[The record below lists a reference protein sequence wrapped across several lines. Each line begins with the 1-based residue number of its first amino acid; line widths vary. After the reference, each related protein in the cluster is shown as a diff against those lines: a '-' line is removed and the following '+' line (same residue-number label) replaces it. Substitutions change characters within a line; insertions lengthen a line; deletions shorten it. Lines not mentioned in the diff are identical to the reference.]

1 MNQNPQKTSQN
12 RDLQIAIAVFLAGLS
27 CFGLLYYY
35 QALLPDLAE
44 YFNISKAE
52 SSFAISSAT
61 FGMAIGLFTAMFV
74 ADRYSRKYV
83 IGFALLASSVLAFA
97 SSFAENFTVLIS
109 LNFVKGF
116 LLAGSTSVC
125 LAYISEEVS
134 DARKLKITGFY
145 IAGNAV
151 GGMLGR
157 VLASNIAHRF
167 SWQTASETIG
177 IWCLLFAVLFFVVS
191 PVSKNFKPKKES
203 SRTLIK
209 PNLKLIFNKKLFPYY
224 FTGFLLLGTFVSLYN
239 YMAFFL
245 VKPPFHIPKIW
256 MPYVY
261 IMFLAGVF
269 GSMNVSFWER
279 KLGRSNQILKTMSLV
294 GIFGISLLF
303 LEKNLLVILGVGIFT
318 YAFFAAHT
326 VCSKMVGEFSKDK
339 KSVTIAIY
347 LLLYYIGSSV
357 LGSSTGIVLQKFD
370 WQIFLVVL
378 MLIFG
383 IIFLIFN
390 FLTFNQNK

>member
-1 MNQNPQKTSQN
+1 MKTKIINN

-44 YFNISKAE
+44 YFKISKAE
-52 SSFAISSAT
+52 SSFAVSFAT
-61 FGMAIGLFTAMFV
+61 LGMAVGLVTAMFA
-74 ADRYSRKYV
+74 ADRYSRKKV
-83 IGFALLASSVLAFA
+83 IGYSLLASAILAFS
-97 SSFAENFTVLIS
+97 SSFSENFTVLIF
-109 LNFVKGF
+109 LNFLKGF

-125 LAYISEEVS
+125 LAYISEEVTEN
-134 DARKLKITGFY
+134 RQLKITGLY
-145 IAGNAV
+145 IAGNAI
-151 GGMLGR
+151 GGLLGR
-157 VLASNIAHRF
+157 VLSSGIAHHF
-167 SWQTASETIG
+167 SWQFASEFIG
-177 IWCLLFAVLFFVVS
+177 IWGLVFAVLFFVVAPKS
-191 PVSKNFKPKKES
+191 QNFHQKKQS
-203 SRTLIK
+203 FKTLIK
-209 PNLKLIFNKKLFPYY
+209 PNLQLIFNKNLFPYY

-261 IMFLAGVF
+261 VLYLTGVV
-269 GSMNVSFWER
+269 GSTMVSFWEKKIKSQNSIF
-279 KLGRSNQILKTMSLV
+279 KLMSLF

-303 LEKNLLVILGVGIFT
+303 FQKKIFVILGVGIFT
-318 YAFFAAHT
+318 YAFFSAHT
-326 VCSKMVGEFSKDK
+326 LCSKKVGEFSKNK

-357 LGSSTGIVLQKFD
+357 LGSFTGIVLTKYD

-378 MLIFG
+378 MIFLG
-383 IIFLIFN
+383 IIFLIFS
-390 FLTFNQNK
+390 LKKE